1 MTAEDPGRGKLSE
14 LMPYHIFCNINA
26 PEIPAVVDEK
36 CLGDEFRNDRTGSS
50 PGLDGSALAI
60 SRHYLLV

>member
-1 MTAEDPGRGKLSE
+1 MTSEDPGRGKLSE
-14 LMPYHIFCNINA
+14 LMPHHIFCNVTA

-36 CLGDEFRNDRTGSS
+36 RLGDEFRKDRTGAS
-50 PGLDGSALAI
+50 PGLDGSARTI